1 MGVTARATIQGALK
15 LIGVLDPAETM
26 ESVDADD
33 GLLMLNNLVD
43 GMNLERLNIYT
54 ITEVVASFSGATATI
69 GPAMTIATPRPI
81 RLETASYR
89 IGGIDYNLQLVNSAE
104 YDSIS
109 MKALASAYPE
119 VMYYDSNSPTGLV
132 YVYPVPSTSTQYR
145 IQVMSQLVAFADLDT
160 LYDLPQ
166 GYAKLLMYA
175 LAIELAPLYKKEP
188 PATVMRVY
196 LTIVRTVKRANVV
209 VPTLDVD
216 LPKNSGDCSGS
227 SNLLRIQSGA

>member
-26 ESVDADD
+26 EAIEADD
-33 GLLMLNNLVD
+33 GLLWLNNIVD
-43 GMNLERLNIYT
+43 ALNIETLNLYT

-69 GPAMTIATPRPI
+69 GPAMTIATARPI

-89 IGGIDYNLQLVNSAE
+89 IGSIDYPLQLINSAE

-119 VMYYDSNSPTGLV
+119 VMYYDANSPTGLV

-145 IQVMSQLVAFADLDT
+145 IQVMSQLSAFADLDT
-160 LYDLPQ
+160 LYSLPQ
-166 GYAKLLMYA
+166 GYAKMLMYA
-175 LAIELAPLYKKEP
+175 LAIELSPLYQREAS
-188 PATVMRVY
+188 ATVVRVY
-196 LTIVRTVKRANVV
+196 VNSMRSLKRANVV
-209 VPTLDVD
+209 VPTLDVM

>member
-26 ESVDADD
+26 ESIDSDD

-43 GMNLERLNIYT
+43 AWNIERLNIYT

-69 GPAMTIATPRPI
+69 GPAMTIATPRPV

-89 IGGIDYNLQLVNSAE
+89 IGSIDYNLQIVNYAE

-119 VMYYDSNSPTGLV
+119 VIYYDANSPAGLV

-145 IQVMSQLVAFADLDT
+145 IQVQSQLVAFADLDT
-160 LYDLPQ
+160 LYYLPQ
-166 GYAKLLMYA
+166 GYAKGLMYS
-175 LAIELAPLYKKEP
+175 LAIELAPTYQKEASP
-188 PATVMRVY
+188 TVVRIYSMIMRS
-196 LTIVRTVKRANVV
+196 LKRANVV

-216 LPKNSGDCSGS
+216 VPRNSGDCSGS
-227 SNLLRIQSGA
+227 SSLLRIMSGA